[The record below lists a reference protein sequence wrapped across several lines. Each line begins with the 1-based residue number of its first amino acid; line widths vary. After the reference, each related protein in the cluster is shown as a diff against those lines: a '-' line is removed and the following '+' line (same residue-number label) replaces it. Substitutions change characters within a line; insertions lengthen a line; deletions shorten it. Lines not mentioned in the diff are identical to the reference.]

1 MTVTVKPG
9 PVKPLIKPKA
19 PVAAAPAPAKPIPA
33 PTTSKQ
39 VAETIKKLTQKPVQ
53 SIAPEDDPSAG
64 GEAVGVDQNTG
75 EVLFDTP
82 APAAP
87 KPKAA
92 KAAQVKGQ
100 TPTAHITTTNS
111 SDGTTTDEQQVVGE
125 DILIEGPAA
134 NVGVTCSI
142 TKNLGNYENVKVQVS
157 LHLPCRLDADEIEE
171 TYKQCKEWV
180 DEKIGEINEEI
191 EAQKG
196 D

>member
-39 VAETIKKLTQKPVQ
+39 VAETIKKLTTKPPVQ

-64 GEAVGVDQNTG
+64 GEATGVD
-75 EVLFDTP
+75 ESP
-82 APAAP
+82 APAPVAKPKAAP
-87 KPKAA
+87 KP
-92 KAAQVKGQ
+92 AQVKGQ